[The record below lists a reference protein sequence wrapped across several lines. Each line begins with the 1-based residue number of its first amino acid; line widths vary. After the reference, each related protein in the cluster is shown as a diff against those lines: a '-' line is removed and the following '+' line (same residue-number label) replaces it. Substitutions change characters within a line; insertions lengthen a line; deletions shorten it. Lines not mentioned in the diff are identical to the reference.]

1 MKRLSLARSIAT
13 VACSLGLVLGSFGA
27 VNASEDDRGKLVDAT
42 ETLINPVEAA
52 DEFEALALPAIP
64 LEVAKYTEALQTEL
78 AEDPRFNVVE
88 ISEDRKE
95 IIVWWHGD
103 QSEQLSALIDK
114 APAELVR
121 TSVTQTV
128 YLPGDLKAAAQKI
141 MSDGADLGVMSV
153 STPKDGSSLGVSVSS
168 EKNQRSASEP
178 SAIQSLTAF
187 PVVIEESA
195 GFSPANTRQ
204 NDKGYHLG
212 GASIHSYWMGS
223 GCSNGFSVSRGT
235 EQGSMFA
242 AHCGGVGEY
251 WVTYDSYWD
260 TAWYNYGTTDQRVP
274 AYDGAIMKSNFS
286 QAYMWT
292 QGPTSTMY
300 GAIKG
305 QYTAPLGAEICYS
318 GSQSGVVCGNIVQER
333 NFPYALD
340 DGDLNNIT
348 GLVTEQLA
356 GQPAAGNGDSGGPGY
371 VIFSAS
377 GGAVRYAA
385 SIISAIPADSG
396 TNCTGNPGGDG
407 RFCSTT
413 VVSTDV
419 AAIAAASGWSI
430 QVAP

>member
-1 MKRLSLARSIAT
+1 MGGHARGTSSPMRSRSRAPPATTNTARRPRNASATPSRKSSGPPASSRVIPPVYERNRNRNGEIVKRLSLARSIAT

-300 GAIKG
+300 LAFRTSPKR
-305 QYTAPLGAEICYS
+305 YLLNWLRS
-318 GSQSGVVCGNIVQER
+318 VFGVIER
-333 NFPYALD
+333 L
-340 DGDLNNIT
+340 
-348 GLVTEQLA
+348 E
-356 GQPAAGNGDSGGPGY
+356 GPGLE
-371 VIFSAS
+371 FRGELS
-377 GGAVRYAA
+377 
-385 SIISAIPADSG
+385 
-396 TNCTGNPGGDG
+396 
-407 RFCSTT
+407 
-413 VVSTDV
+413 
-419 AAIAAASGWSI
+419 
-430 QVAP
+430 